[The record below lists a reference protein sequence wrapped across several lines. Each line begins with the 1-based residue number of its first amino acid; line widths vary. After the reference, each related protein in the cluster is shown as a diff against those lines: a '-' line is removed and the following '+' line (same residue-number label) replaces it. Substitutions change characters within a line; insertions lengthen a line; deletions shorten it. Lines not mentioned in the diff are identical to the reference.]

1 MASSLSN
8 FKPKLSVP
16 LQSDHTHQA
25 QRRAGARLKLFV
37 GQAAIGI
44 GQIDL
49 LDCLG
54 RTGSVVLAAS
64 QMNMGKTRA
73 ESLLALISAGFSK
86 PLVIPAALDGKLL
99 ELIELGAAFI
109 HRYRKQDNCI
119 QNSSADL
126 IDWLTKQ
133 QASN

>member
-8 FKPKLSVP
+8 AETKLSFP
-16 LQSDHTHQA
+16 LQSDQTHQA
-25 QRRAGARLKLFV
+25 QRGAGIRLKLFV

-49 LDCLG
+49 LDCIG
-54 RTGSVVLAAS
+54 PTGSLVLLAA
-64 QMNMGKTRA
+64 QMNTDKTRA
-73 ESLLALISAGFSK
+73 ESLLGLTSAGFLK
-86 PLVIPAALDGKLL
+86 PLVIPAASDGKFL
-99 ELIELGAAFI
+99 ELTELGAALI
-109 HRYRKQDNCI
+109 QRYRKQDSYI

-126 IDWLTKQ
+126 NDRLTKQ